1 MLTVIVPPCIEFGH
15 VSPPPPLRSVLAFQ
29 QPIMATGSYGTEPL
43 APVATPALGHSP
55 DLVPCRH
62 CGHEGLTIVEHRN
75 SCGTYICS
83 CLLLLLFF
91 PVFWVP
97 FFCHN
102 CQEADHVCA
111 AC

>member
-1 MLTVIVPPCIEFGH
+1 
-15 VSPPPPLRSVLAFQ
+15 
-29 QPIMATGSYGTEPL
+29 MATGSYGTEPL

-55 DLVPCRH
+55 DLVPCGH

-102 CQEADHVCA
+102 CQEANHVCA
-111 AC
+111 ACGEQVGKKVFITE